1 MAILLRQ
8 GMCLIHVSEPVALTK
23 AIQVFEPH
31 STQSEI
37 FEDIS
42 QLAQSC
48 IDGYNVC
55 IFAYGQTGS
64 GKSFTMEGGLSEL
77 TKGMIPRAVEQVF
90 QVAEGM
96 RKKGWEYKMEGQF
109 LEIVGLIMWFWNLA
123 ADWDPTVQRNR
134 QRSSRNRGVG
144 QEEARDQ
151 A

>member
-1 MAILLRQ
+1 MAIHVRQ
-8 GMCLIHVSEPVALTK
+8 GIFLARVLEPALLTK
-23 AIQVFEPH
+23 SIQVFEPR

-64 GKSFTMEGGLSEL
+64 GKSFTMEGGVSES

-90 QVAEGM
+90 QVTEVM
-96 RKKGWEYKMEGQF
+96 MKKGWEYKMEGQF
-109 LEIVGLIMWFWNLA
+109 LEIV
-123 ADWDPTVQRNR
+123 
-134 QRSSRNRGVG
+134 S
-144 QEEARDQ
+144 
-151 A
+151 

>member
-1 MAILLRQ
+1 MSRFHI
-8 GMCLIHVSEPVALTK
+8 MESISLTEF
-23 AIQVFEPH
+23 IQVFEPH
-31 STQSEI
+31 SSQSDV

-90 QVAEGM
+90 QVADVM

-109 LEIVGLIMWFWNLA
+109 LEIVSLTIVFRGTI
-123 ADWDPTVQRNR
+123 AD
-134 QRSSRNRGVG
+134 
-144 QEEARDQ
+144 
-151 A
+151 